1 MIRKI
6 FQIVLYLAAGVYGVL
21 GVRNIVM
28 AQTTPDLH
36 PDHAG
41 GMVLIGL
48 FFLAV
53 AAVGAGVTFI
63 ARKWPGMLV
72 LPALILGVPAALYF
86 WKGFL

>member
-21 GVRNIVM
+21 GVRNIVT

-36 PDHAG
+36 PDKAG
-41 GMVLIGL
+41 GIVLVGL

-63 ARKWPGMLV
+63 ARKWPGMEV
-72 LPALILGVPAALYF
+72 LPALILGVPAAIYF
-86 WKGFL
+86 FL